1 MIMISLIGEQPIPNL
16 LPICYQPPAA
26 AVLVHSDFT
35 HAAAQRLEP
44 LLPAGCE
51 PVPCRVS
58 AYDIAAIHAEL
69 IKLLAEKDWAAAE
82 LVFNLTGGTK
92 AMALSTYLLAAE
104 LRAPFLYLQSEGKKT
119 RLYRYEFKEGNV
131 PQIAED
137 KLLPGLITIDDY
149 LRAFVGDYN
158 TGSFANDDAGGRFE
172 RAIHAALHLMVDEIA
187 VSVWL
192 AKALEVDFVVRCD
205 NQVGIIEAK
214 TGRNKIKAAIDQ
226 LNTAGGQHYLGTYT
240 QKMLVSDLAWDKSF
254 SNLRELATAR
264 RIQVIELPSFREQG
278 ELSDEDADR
287 LAQSV
292 CQYLGRN
299 LSD

>member
-58 AYDIAAIHAEL
+58 AY
-69 IKLLAEKDWAAAE
+69 
-82 LVFNLTGGTK
+82 VFNLTGGTK

-131 PQIAED
+131 PQIVED